1 MMEWSAP
8 PPALELGGGRIHV
21 WRVSLAL
28 GRDRLGRAWE
38 LLAPEE
44 RRRALRMRFPVHRA
58 RSVAS
63 RAALRILL
71 GRYLDVAPE
80 EVPIVVEPSGR
91 PVLEGARPRLR
102 FSVSHAGPLALYAFA
117 ADRAVGIDVERL
129 RREVPFER
137 LAARFFAAAEVEA
150 LGALPPGVV
159 PAAFF
164 ACWTRKEALFKAWGG
179 EGGLVPAL
187 KRFTVGVAPREPS
200 VSVTLGGEPKPSERW
215 ELATL
220 DAGPGFA
227 AALAIEIPAAPT
239 CFRFDWPA

>member
-1 MMEWSAP
+1 MMEWSTAP
-8 PPALELGGGRIHV
+8 PVLELGDGRVHV
-21 WRVSLAL
+21 WRVSLAP

-38 LLAPEE
+38 LLAPPE

-58 RSVAS
+58 RRVAS

-71 GRYLDVAPE
+71 GRYLGIAPA
-80 EVPIVVEPSGR
+80 EVPIVLEASGR
-91 PVLEGARPRLR
+91 PVLADARLR
-102 FSVSHAGPLALYAFA
+102 FSVAHAGPLALYAFA

-187 KRFTVGVAPREPS
+187 KRFAVGVAPREPR
-200 VSVTLGGEPKPSERW
+200 VSVTLGGEPTPSERW